1 MLDRLPAAEQ
11 VRRREQVITKEA
23 PAAAPAPAPAAPAPP
38 RPGKKRPAWDE
49 VPRWQIYLP
58 LGIYLV
64 FTLIPFY
71 WILLFAVRPA
81 GSTSLVPWPMTTD
94 HFEKVWTDRGF
105 GTYFQNSVYVGLA
118 TLVMTTL
125 VALAGGYA
133 LARFDF
139 KIKRGFML
147 ALLCS
152 QFVPG
157 ALLLVPLFEIFAG
170 LQMINS
176 LGSVIIAETVF
187 QLPLSIILISNFIK
201 NVPYSLEE
209 AAWVDGC
216 GRFRA
221 FRIVV
226 LPLLRPGLI
235 AVGSFAF
242 VHSWNHFLFA
252 LMFLNNQHK
261 QTIPVGLNSLMSA
274 DSVDLG
280 ALAAGGIVAAV
291 PVVIVF
297 AFIQKWLITG
307 FSAGAVKG

>member
-1 MLDRLPAAEQ
+1 MAAE
-11 VRRREQVITKEA
+11 
-23 PAAAPAPAPAAPAPP
+23 PA
-38 RPGKKRPAWDE
+38 RPGKKRRAWDE
-49 VPRWQIYLP
+49 VPRRQIYVP
-58 LGIYLV
+58 LSIYLL

-71 WILLFAVRPA
+71 WILLFALRPA
-81 GSTSLVPWPMTTD
+81 GSTSLVPWPMTFD
-94 HFEKVWTDRGF
+94 HFGKVWNERAF
-105 GTYFQNSVYVGLA
+105 GTYFQNSVLVGIA

-139 KIKRGFML
+139 KIKKAFML
-147 ALLCS
+147 ALLCT

-157 ALLLVPLFEIFAG
+157 ALLLVPLFEIFAN
-170 LQMINS
+170 LRMINS
-176 LGSVIIAETVF
+176 LVSVIIAETVF
-187 QLPLSIILISNFIK
+187 QLPLSMILISGFIR

-216 GRFRA
+216 NRFTA

-242 VHSWNHFLFA
+242 VHAWNHFLFA
-252 LMFLNNQHK
+252 LMFLSDQSK
-261 QTIPVGLNSLMSA
+261 QTIPVGLNTLMSA

-280 ALAAGGIVAAV
+280 ALAAGGIIAAV

>member
-1 MLDRLPAAEQ
+1 M
-11 VRRREQVITKEA
+11 ITEIA
-23 PAAAPAPAPAAPAPP
+23 PARERESAAPQQP
-38 RPGKKRPAWDE
+38 RKIRRAWDE

-71 WILLFAVRPA
+71 WILLFAFRPA
-81 GSTSLVPWPMTTD
+81 GSTSLLPWPMTLD
-94 HFEKVWTDRGF
+94 HFQKVWTERSF
-105 GTYFQNSVYVGLA
+105 GVYFQNSVYVGVA
-118 TLVMTTL
+118 TLILTTV

-133 LARFDF
+133 LARFEF
-139 KIKRGFML
+139 KVKRAFML

-157 ALLLVPLFEIFAG
+157 ALLLVPLFQIFAK

-176 LGSVIIAETVF
+176 LGSVILAETVF
-187 QLPLSIILISNFIK
+187 QLPLSMILISGFIR
-201 NVPYSLEE
+201 NVPQSLEE

-216 GRFRA
+216 NRFAA

-242 VHSWNHFLFA
+242 VHAWNHFLFA
-252 LMFLNNQHK
+252 LMFLSDQSK
-261 QTIPVGLNSLMSA
+261 QTIPVGLNTLMSA

-280 ALAAGGIVAAV
+280 ALAAGGIVAAI

>member
-1 MLDRLPAAEQ
+1 M
-11 VRRREQVITKEA
+11 ITEIAPETA
-23 PAAAPAPAPAAPAPP
+23 PAVSAPA
-38 RPGKKRPAWDE
+38 RPGKKRRAWDE
-49 VPRWQIYLP
+49 APRWQIYLP
-58 LGIYLV
+58 LGIYLL
-64 FTLIPFY
+64 FTLVPFY
-71 WILLFAVRPA
+71 WILLFALRPA
-81 GSTSLVPWPMTTD
+81 GSTALVPWPVTFE
-94 HFEKVWTDRGF
+94 HFQKVWTERSF
-105 GTYFQNSVYVGLA
+105 ATYFTNSVYVGVA
-118 TLVMTTL
+118 TLLLTTV

-139 KIKRGFML
+139 RLKRGFML

-157 ALLLVPLFEIFAG
+157 ALLLVPLFQIFAR

-176 LGSVIIAETVF
+176 LGSVVIAETVF
-187 QLPLSIILISNFIK
+187 QLPLSMILISGFIR

-216 GRFRA
+216 DRLTA

-242 VHSWNHFLFA
+242 VHAWNHFLFA
-252 LMFLNNQHK
+252 LMFLSDQSK
-261 QTIPVGLNSLMSA
+261 QTIPVGLNTLMSA

-280 ALAAGGIVAAV
+280 ALAAGGIIAAV

>member
-1 MLDRLPAAEQ
+1 MITKDIDTITPAEQ
-11 VRRREQVITKEA
+11 SVPVADEPPQRLHKGRR
-23 PAAAPAPAPAAPAPP
+23 
-38 RPGKKRPAWDE
+38 AWDE
-49 VPRWQIYLP
+49 APRWQIYLP

-64 FTLIPFY
+64 FTLVPFY
-71 WILLFAVRPA
+71 WILLFALRPT
-81 GSTSLVPWPMTTD
+81 GSTSLVPWPMTFE
-94 HFEKVWTDRGF
+94 HFDKVWNDRSF
-105 GTYFQNSVYVGLA
+105 GTYFENSVYVGLA
-118 TLVMTTL
+118 TLFMTTL

-139 KIKRGFML
+139 RIKRAFML

-157 ALLLVPLFEIFAG
+157 ALLLVPLFQIFAE

-187 QLPLSIILISNFIK
+187 QLPLSMILISGFIR
-201 NVPYSLEE
+201 NVPYTLEE

-216 GRFRA
+216 NRFTG
-221 FRIVV
+221 FRVVV

-252 LMFLNNQHK
+252 LMFLSNQEK

>member
-1 MLDRLPAAEQ
+1 M
-11 VRRREQVITKEA
+11 ITEI
-23 PAAAPAPAPAAPAPP
+23 APAPERVAAPPARP
-38 RPGKKRPAWDE
+38 RRKRRAWDE
-49 VPRWQIYLP
+49 VPRWHIYLP
-58 LGIYLV
+58 LTVYLL
-64 FTLIPFY
+64 FTLVPFY
-71 WILLFAVRPA
+71 WILLFALRPA
-81 GSTSLVPWPMTTD
+81 GSTSLVPWPMTFD
-94 HFEKVWTDRGF
+94 HFEKVWNERAF
-105 GTYFQNSVYVGLA
+105 GTYFQNSVLVGLA

-139 KIKRGFML
+139 RVKKAFML
-147 ALLCS
+147 ALLCT

-157 ALLLVPLFEIFAG
+157 ALLLVPLFEIFAN
-170 LQMINS
+170 LRMINS
-176 LGSVIIAETVF
+176 LGSVVLAETVF
-187 QLPLSIILISNFIK
+187 QLPLSMILISGFIR

-216 GRFRA
+216 DRFTA

-242 VHSWNHFLFA
+242 VHAWNHFLFA
-252 LMFLNNQHK
+252 LMFLSDQGK
-261 QTIPVGLNSLMSA
+261 QTIPVGLNTLMSA

-280 ALAAGGIVAAV
+280 ALAAGGIIAAV

>member
-1 MLDRLPAAEQ
+1 M
-11 VRRREQVITKEA
+11 ITEI
-23 PAAAPAPAPAAPAPP
+23 APAPQRVSSEPARRP
-38 RPGKKRPAWDE
+38 RGRRRAWDE
-49 VPRWQIYLP
+49 VPRWHIYVPLSIYL
-58 LGIYLV
+58 L

-71 WILLFAVRPA
+71 WILLFALRPA
-81 GSTSLVPWPMTTD
+81 GSTSLLPWPMTFD
-94 HFEKVWTDRGF
+94 HFEKVWNERAF
-105 GTYFQNSVYVGLA
+105 GTYFQNSVLVGIA

-139 KIKRGFML
+139 KVKKGFML
-147 ALLCS
+147 ALLCT

-157 ALLLVPLFEIFAG
+157 ALLLVPLFEIFAN
-170 LQMINS
+170 LRMINS
-176 LGSVIIAETVF
+176 LASVIIAETVF
-187 QLPLSIILISNFIK
+187 QLPLSMILISGFIR

-216 GRFRA
+216 NRFTA

-242 VHSWNHFLFA
+242 VHAWNHFLFA
-252 LMFLNNQHK
+252 LMFLSDQGK
-261 QTIPVGLNSLMSA
+261 QTIPVGLNTLMSA

-280 ALAAGGIVAAV
+280 ALAAGGIIAAV

>member
-1 MLDRLPAAEQ
+1 MS
-11 VRRREQVITKEA
+11 VKEA
-23 PAAAPAPAPAAPAPP
+23 TQAAPAPVRPAPVRP
-38 RPGKKRPAWDE
+38 RPAGRNRSWDE

-58 LGIYLV
+58 LSVYLL

-71 WILLFAVRPA
+71 WILLFSLRPP
-81 GSTSLVPWPMTTD
+81 GSTSLVPWPMTFE
-94 HFEKVWTDRGF
+94 HFEKVWTERGF
-105 GTYFQNSVYVGLA
+105 GTYFQNSVLVGA
-118 TLVMTTL
+118 VTLVMTTL

-133 LARFDF
+133 LARFNF
-139 KIKRGFML
+139 KVKRVFML

-157 ALLLVPLFEIFAG
+157 ALLLVPLFETFAE
-170 LQMINS
+170 LRMINS
-176 LGSVIIAETVF
+176 LGSVILAETVF

-216 GRFRA
+216 NRLTA

-252 LMFLNNQHK
+252 LMFLNNQEK
-261 QTIPVGLNSLMSA
+261 QTIPVGLNTLMGA

-291 PVVIVF
+291 PVVVVF

>member
-1 MLDRLPAAEQ
+1 MTAALAEKNGTEAARPPVQGDR
-11 VRRREQVITKEA
+11 A
-23 PAAAPAPAPAAPAPP
+23 PAAH
-38 RPGKKRPAWDE
+38 RRGKPGRERAFDD
-49 VPRWQIYLP
+49 VPRWQIYVP

-71 WILLFAVRPA
+71 WMFLFAVRPA
-81 GSTSLVPWPMTTD
+81 GSTSLVPWPMTGE
-94 HFEKVWTDRGF
+94 HFSKVWNERSF
-105 GTYFQNSVYVGLA
+105 AVFFQNSMIVGVC
-118 TLVMTTL
+118 TLVSTTL

-139 KIKRGFML
+139 KIKNAFML

-152 QFVPG
+152 QFIPG
-157 ALLLVPLFEIFAG
+157 ALMLVPLFEIFKN
-170 LQMINS
+170 LQLINS
-176 LGSVIIAETVF
+176 LGSVVIAETVF
-187 QLPLSIILISNFIK
+187 QLPLSIILISGFIK
-201 NVPYSLEE
+201 NVPATLEE

-216 GRFRA
+216 SRFRA
-221 FRIVV
+221 FCAVV

-252 LMFLNNQHK
+252 LMFLSEQDK
-261 QTIPVGLNSLMSA
+261 QTIPVGLNTLIGA

-280 ALAAGGIVAAV
+280 ALAAGGVIAAV

>member
-1 MLDRLPAAEQ
+1 
-11 VRRREQVITKEA
+11 VITEI
-23 PAAAPAPAPAAPAPP
+23 APAPERVAAEPARP
-38 RPGKKRPAWDE
+38 RRKRRAWDE
-49 VPRWQIYLP
+49 VPRRQIYVP
-58 LGIYLV
+58 LSIYLL

-71 WILLFAVRPA
+71 WILLFALRRP
-81 GSTSLVPWPMTTD
+81 GSTSLVPWPMTFE
-94 HFEKVWTDRGF
+94 HFEKVWNERAF
-105 GTYFQNSVYVGLA
+105 GTYFQNSVLVGIA

-133 LARFDF
+133 LARFNF
-139 KIKRGFML
+139 RIKKAFML
-147 ALLCS
+147 ALLCT

-157 ALLLVPLFEIFAG
+157 ALLLVPLFEIFAN
-170 LQMINS
+170 LRMINS
-176 LGSVIIAETVF
+176 LVSVIVAETVF
-187 QLPLSIILISNFIK
+187 QLPLSMILISGFIR

-216 GRFRA
+216 NRFTA

-242 VHSWNHFLFA
+242 VHAWNHFLFA
-252 LMFLNNQHK
+252 LMFLSDQSK
-261 QTIPVGLNSLMSA
+261 QTIPVGLNTLMSA

-280 ALAAGGIVAAV
+280 ALAAGGIIAAV
-291 PVVIVF
+291 PVVLVF

>member
-1 MLDRLPAAEQ
+1 MTAALAEKGTHARVPAPRPPLPPSG
-11 VRRREQVITKEA
+11 RRRA
-23 PAAAPAPAPAAPAPP
+23 PERERAF
-38 RPGKKRPAWDE
+38 DD
-49 VPRWQIYLP
+49 VPRWQIYVP
-58 LGIYLV
+58 LGLYLL
-64 FTLIPFY
+64 FTLVPFY
-71 WILLFAVRPA
+71 WMLLFALRPA
-81 GSTSLVPWPMTTD
+81 GSTSLVPWPLTFE
-94 HFEKVWTDRGF
+94 HFDKVWNERSF
-105 GTYFQNSVYVGLA
+105 GVFFQNSMLVGVA
-118 TLVMTTL
+118 TLVTTTL
-125 VALAGGYA
+125 IALSGGYA

-139 KIKRGFML
+139 RIKNGFML

-152 QFVPG
+152 QFIPG
-157 ALLLVPLFEIFAG
+157 ALMLVPLFEIFRE
-170 LQMINS
+170 LRMLNS

-187 QLPLSIILISNFIK
+187 QLPLSIILISGFIK
-201 NVPYSLEE
+201 NVPVSLEE

-216 GRFRA
+216 SRFRA
-221 FRIVV
+221 FRAVV

-252 LMFLNNQHK
+252 LMFLSRQDK
-261 QTIPVGLNSLMSA
+261 QTVPVGLNTLIGS

-280 ALAAGGIVAAV
+280 ALAAGGVVAAV

>member
-1 MLDRLPAAEQ
+1 
-11 VRRREQVITKEA
+11 VITEI
-23 PAAAPAPAPAAPAPP
+23 APAPERVAAEPARP
-38 RPGKKRPAWDE
+38 RKKRRAWDE
-49 VPRWQIYLP
+49 VPRRHIYVPLSIYL
-58 LGIYLV
+58 L

-71 WILLFAVRPA
+71 WILLFALRRP
-81 GSTSLVPWPMTTD
+81 GSTSLVPWPMTFE
-94 HFEKVWTDRGF
+94 HFEKVWNERAF
-105 GTYFQNSVYVGLA
+105 GTYFQNSVLVGIA

-133 LARFDF
+133 LARFNF
-139 KIKRGFML
+139 RVKKAFML
-147 ALLCS
+147 ALLCT

-157 ALLLVPLFEIFAG
+157 ALLLVPLFEIFAN
-170 LQMINS
+170 LRMINS
-176 LGSVIIAETVF
+176 LLSVVIAETVF
-187 QLPLSIILISNFIK
+187 QLPLSMILISGFIR

-216 GRFRA
+216 NRFTA

-242 VHSWNHFLFA
+242 VHAWNHFLFA
-252 LMFLNNQHK
+252 LMFLNNQDK
-261 QTIPVGLNSLMSA
+261 QTIPVGLNTLMSA

-280 ALAAGGIVAAV
+280 ALAAGGIIAAV

>member
-1 MLDRLPAAEQ
+1 M
-11 VRRREQVITKEA
+11 ITKEA
-23 PAAAPAPAPAAPAPP
+23 TEVTPAPAPAPVTPAADQRP
-38 RPGKKRPAWDE
+38 RRKHRAWDE
-49 VPRWQIYLP
+49 VPRRQIYVP
-58 LGIYLV
+58 LSIYLL

-71 WILLFAVRPA
+71 WILLFAFRPA
-81 GSTSLVPWPMTTD
+81 GSTSLVPWPMTFE
-94 HFEKVWTDRGF
+94 HFEKVWNERDF
-105 GTYFQNSVYVGLA
+105 GTYFQNSVLTGVA
-118 TLVMTTL
+118 TLLLTTV
-125 VALAGGYA
+125 VALTGGYA

-139 KIKRGFML
+139 RIKRGFML
-147 ALLCS
+147 ALLCT

-157 ALLLVPLFEIFAG
+157 ALLLVPLFQIFAE
-170 LQMINS
+170 LKMINS

-187 QLPLSIILISNFIK
+187 QLPLSMILISGFIR

-216 GRFRA
+216 GRLAA

-242 VHSWNHFLFA
+242 VHAWNHFLFA
-252 LMFLNNQHK
+252 LMFLSDQTK
-261 QTIPVGLNSLMSA
+261 QTIPVGLNTLMSA

-280 ALAAGGIVAAV
+280 ALAAGGIIAAV

>member
-1 MLDRLPAAEQ
+1 MS
-11 VRRREQVITKEA
+11 VKEA
-23 PAAAPAPAPAAPAPP
+23 TQAASAPVRPAPVRP
-38 RPGKKRPAWDE
+38 RPAGRNRSWDE
-49 VPRWQIYLP
+49 VTRWQIYLP
-58 LGIYLV
+58 LSVYLL

-71 WILLFAVRPA
+71 WILLFSLRPP
-81 GSTSLVPWPMTTD
+81 GSTSLVPWPMTFE
-94 HFEKVWTDRGF
+94 HFEKVWTERGF
-105 GTYFQNSVYVGLA
+105 GTYFQNSVLVGVA
-118 TLVMTTL
+118 TLFMTTL

-139 KIKRGFML
+139 RIKRGFML

-157 ALLLVPLFEIFAG
+157 ALLLVPLFEIFAE
-170 LQMINS
+170 LRMINS

-187 QLPLSIILISNFIK
+187 QLPLSMILLSNFIK

-216 GRFRA
+216 NRFRA
-221 FRIVV
+221 FRVVV

-252 LMFLNNQHK
+252 LMFLNNQEK
-261 QTIPVGLNSLMSA
+261 QTIPVGLNTLMGA

-291 PVVIVF
+291 PVVVVF

>member
-1 MLDRLPAAEQ
+1 MTAALAEQ
-11 VRRREQVITKEA
+11 GTRPA
-23 PAAAPAPAPAAPAPP
+23 PAAAPPP
-38 RPGKKRPAWDE
+38 TTRGRRRRGIDQG

-58 LGIYLV
+58 LCLYLL
-64 FTLIPFY
+64 FTLVPFY
-71 WILLFAVRPA
+71 WMLLFALRPA
-81 GSTSLVPWPMTTD
+81 GSNALVPWPVTGE
-94 HFEKVWTDRGF
+94 HFQKVWNERSF
-105 GTYFQNSVYVGLA
+105 GIFFQNSMIVGVA
-118 TLVMTTL
+118 SLVMTTA

-139 KIKRGFML
+139 PVKKGFML
-147 ALLCS
+147 ALLAS
-152 QFVPG
+152 QFIPG
-157 ALLLVPLFEIFAG
+157 ALMLVPLFEIFKN

-176 LGSVIIAETVF
+176 LGSVVIAETVF
-187 QLPLSIILISNFIK
+187 QLPLSIILISGFIK
-201 NVPYSLEE
+201 NVPVSLEE
-209 AAWVDGC
+209 QAWVDGC

-221 FRIVV
+221 FCAVV

-252 LMFLNNQHK
+252 LMFLSSQDK
-261 QTIPVGLNSLMSA
+261 QTIPVGLNTLIGA

-280 ALAAGGIVAAV
+280 ALAAGGVIAAV

-307 FSAGAVKG
+307 FTAGAVKG

>member
-1 MLDRLPAAEQ
+1 MTAALAEQGTLPAAAATLPPTARG
-11 VRRREQVITKEA
+11 RRRRGSGQ
-23 PAAAPAPAPAAPAPP
+23 
-38 RPGKKRPAWDE
+38 G

-58 LGIYLV
+58 LGLYLL
-64 FTLIPFY
+64 FTLVPFY
-71 WILLFAVRPA
+71 WMLLFALRPA
-81 GSTSLVPWPMTTD
+81 GSNALVPWPVTGE
-94 HFEKVWTDRGF
+94 HFQKVWNERSF
-105 GTYFQNSVYVGLA
+105 GIFFQNSMIVGVA
-118 TLVMTTL
+118 SLVMTTA

-133 LARFDF
+133 LARFEF
-139 KIKRGFML
+139 RIKKGFLL
-147 ALLCS
+147 ALLAS
-152 QFVPG
+152 QFIPG
-157 ALLLVPLFEIFAG
+157 ALMLVPLFEIFKN

-176 LGSVIIAETVF
+176 LGSVVIAETVF
-187 QLPLSIILISNFIK
+187 QLPLSIILISGFIK
-201 NVPYSLEE
+201 NVPVSLEE
-209 AAWVDGC
+209 QAWVDGC

-221 FRIVV
+221 FCAVV

-252 LMFLNNQHK
+252 LMFLSSQDK
-261 QTIPVGLNSLMSA
+261 QTIPVGLNTLIGA

-280 ALAAGGIVAAV
+280 ALAAGGVIAAV

>member
-1 MLDRLPAAEQ
+1 MS
-11 VRRREQVITKEA
+11 TKEA
-23 PAAAPAPAPAAPAPP
+23 TAVAPAPGRQAAPETP
-38 RPGKKRPAWDE
+38 RPARRRQAWDE
-49 VPRWQIYLP
+49 APRWQIYLP
-58 LGIYLV
+58 LSVYLL

-71 WILLFAVRPA
+71 WILLFALRPA
-81 GSTSLVPWPMTTD
+81 GSTSLVPWPMTFE
-94 HFEKVWTDRGF
+94 HFEKVWTERGF
-105 GTYFQNSVYVGLA
+105 GTYFQNSVLVGVA
-118 TLVMTTL
+118 TLFLTTV

-139 KIKRGFML
+139 RIKRAFML
-147 ALLCS
+147 VLLCS

-157 ALLLVPLFEIFAG
+157 ALLLVPLFQIFAG
-170 LQMINS
+170 LRMINS
-176 LGSVIIAETVF
+176 LGSVVVAETVF
-187 QLPLSIILISNFIK
+187 QLPLSMILISGFIR

-216 GRFRA
+216 TRFTA

-242 VHSWNHFLFA
+242 VHAWNHFLFA
-252 LMFLNNQHK
+252 LMFLSDQDK
-261 QTIPVGLNSLMSA
+261 QTIPVGLNTLMSS

-280 ALAAGGIVAAV
+280 GLAAGGIIAAL

>member
-1 MLDRLPAAEQ
+1 M
-11 VRRREQVITKEA
+11 
-23 PAAAPAPAPAAPAPP
+23 APAPHAEEPP
-38 RPGKKRPAWDE
+38 RRPRKAQRAWDE

-58 LGIYLV
+58 LSIYLV

-71 WILLFAVRPA
+71 WILLFALREP
-81 GSTSLVPWPMTTD
+81 GSTSLVPWPITFE
-94 HFEKVWTDRGF
+94 HFEKVWTERSF
-105 GTYFQNSVYVGLA
+105 GTYFQNSVLVGVA
-118 TLVMTTL
+118 TLFMTTI

-133 LARFDF
+133 LARFNF
-139 KIKRGFML
+139 RIKRAFML

-157 ALLLVPLFEIFAG
+157 ALLLVPLFQIFAEMR
-170 LQMINS
+170 MINS

-187 QLPLSIILISNFIK
+187 QLPLSMILISGFIR

-216 GRFRA
+216 NRFSG
-221 FRIVV
+221 FRVVV

-252 LMFLNNQHK
+252 LMFLSNQEK
-261 QTIPVGLNSLMSA
+261 QTIPVGLNTLLSA

-280 ALAAGGIVAAV
+280 ALAAGGIIAAV

>member
-1 MLDRLPAAEQ
+1 MPTPVADE
-11 VRRREQVITKEA
+11 
-23 PAAAPAPAPAAPAPP
+23 PP
-38 RPGKKRPAWDE
+38 RRPGKSRRAWDE
-49 VPRWQIYLP
+49 APRWQIYLP
-58 LGIYLV
+58 LGIYLL
-64 FTLIPFY
+64 FTLVPFY
-71 WILLFAVRPA
+71 WILLFALREP
-81 GSTSLVPWPMTTD
+81 GSSSLVPWPMTFE
-94 HFEKVWTDRGF
+94 HFDKVWNERSF
-105 GTYFQNSVYVGLA
+105 GTYFENSVYVGVA
-118 TLVMTTL
+118 TLLMTTV

-139 KIKRGFML
+139 KIKRAFML

-157 ALLLVPLFEIFAG
+157 ALLMVPLFQIFAE

-176 LGSVIIAETVF
+176 LSSVIIAETVL
-187 QLPLSIILISNFIK
+187 QLPLSMILISGFIR

-216 GRFRA
+216 DRFTG
-221 FRIVV
+221 FRVVV

-252 LMFLNNQHK
+252 LMFLSDQEK

-280 ALAAGGIVAAV
+280 ALAAGGIIAAV

>member
-1 MLDRLPAAEQ
+1 M
-11 VRRREQVITKEA
+11 ITEI
-23 PAAAPAPAPAAPAPP
+23 APAPERVASEPARRP
-38 RPGKKRPAWDE
+38 RGKRPAWDE
-49 VPRWQIYLP
+49 VPRWHIYLP
-58 LGIYLV
+58 LSIYLL

-71 WILLFAVRPA
+71 WILLFALRPA
-81 GSTSLVPWPMTTD
+81 GSTSLVPWPMTFD
-94 HFEKVWTDRGF
+94 HFEKVWNERAF
-105 GTYFQNSVYVGLA
+105 GTYFQNSVLVGVA

-139 KIKRGFML
+139 RIKKAFML
-147 ALLCS
+147 ALLCT

-157 ALLLVPLFEIFAG
+157 ALLLVPLFEIFAN
-170 LQMINS
+170 LRMINS
-176 LGSVIIAETVF
+176 LASVVIAETVF
-187 QLPLSIILISNFIK
+187 QLPLSMILISGFIR
-201 NVPYSLEE
+201 NVPFSLEE

-216 GRFRA
+216 NRFTA

-242 VHSWNHFLFA
+242 VHAWNHFLFA
-252 LMFLNNQHK
+252 LMFLSDQGK
-261 QTIPVGLNSLMSA
+261 QTIPVGLNTLMSA

-280 ALAAGGIVAAV
+280 ALAAGGIIAAV

>member
-1 MLDRLPAAEQ
+1 MTAALAEKG
-11 VRRREQVITKEA
+11 RS
-23 PAAAPAPAPAAPAPP
+23 PAPPSATTGSPAPP
-38 RPGKKRPAWDE
+38 RRGIPGRGPRRERAFDD

-58 LGIYLV
+58 LALYLL
-64 FTLIPFY
+64 FTLVPFY
-71 WILLFAVRPA
+71 WMLLFALRPA
-81 GSTSLVPWPMTTD
+81 GSTALVPWPLTFE
-94 HFEKVWTDRGF
+94 HFGKVWNERSF
-105 GTYFQNSVYVGLA
+105 GMFFQNSMIVGVA
-118 TLVMTTL
+118 TLVMTTGI
-125 VALAGGYA
+125 ALAGGYA
-133 LARFDF
+133 LARFEF
-139 KIKRGFML
+139 RIKSGFML

-152 QFVPG
+152 QFIPG
-157 ALLLVPLFEIFAG
+157 ALMLVPLFEIFKN
-170 LQMINS
+170 LHMINS

-187 QLPLSIILISNFIK
+187 QLPLSIILISGFIK
-201 NVPYSLEE
+201 NVPVTLEE

-216 GRFRA
+216 SRFRA
-221 FRIVV
+221 FCAVV

-252 LMFLNNQHK
+252 LMFLSEQDK
-261 QTIPVGLNSLMSA
+261 QTIPVGLNTLIGA

-280 ALAAGGIVAAV
+280 ALAAGGVIAAV

>member
-1 MLDRLPAAEQ
+1 
-11 VRRREQVITKEA
+11 VITEI
-23 PAAAPAPAPAAPAPP
+23 APAPERVASTPA
-38 RPGKKRPAWDE
+38 RPGKKRRAWDE
-49 VPRWQIYLP
+49 VPRWHIYLP
-58 LGIYLV
+58 LALYLL
-64 FTLIPFY
+64 FTLVPFY
-71 WILLFAVRPA
+71 WILLFALRPA
-81 GSTSLVPWPMTTD
+81 GSTSLVPWPMTFD
-94 HFEKVWTDRGF
+94 HFEKVWNERAF
-105 GTYFQNSVYVGLA
+105 GTYFQNSVLVGLA

-139 KIKRGFML
+139 RLKKGFML
-147 ALLCS
+147 ALLCT

-157 ALLLVPLFEIFAG
+157 ALLLVPLFEIFAK
-170 LQMINS
+170 LRMINS
-176 LGSVIIAETVF
+176 LGSVILAETVF
-187 QLPLSIILISNFIK
+187 QLPLSMILISGFIR

-216 GRFRA
+216 NRFTA

-242 VHSWNHFLFA
+242 VHAWNHFLFA
-252 LMFLNNQHK
+252 LMFLSDQGK
-261 QTIPVGLNSLMSA
+261 QTIPVGLNTLMSA

-280 ALAAGGIVAAV
+280 ALAAGGIIAAV

>member
-1 MLDRLPAAEQ
+1 M
-11 VRRREQVITKEA
+11 ITKEA
-23 PAAAPAPAPAAPAPP
+23 TAEVAPAPA
-38 RPGKKRPAWDE
+38 RPARTPERGTGRNRSWDE

-58 LGIYLV
+58 LSIYLI

-71 WILLFAVRPA
+71 WILLFALRPA
-81 GSTSLVPWPMTTD
+81 GSTSLVPWPMTLD
-94 HFEKVWTDRGF
+94 HFEKVWTERSF
-105 GTYFQNSVYVGLA
+105 GTYFENSVYVGLA
-118 TLVMTTL
+118 TLVVTTV

-133 LARFDF
+133 LARFNF
-139 KIKRGFML
+139 KVKRAFML

-157 ALLLVPLFEIFAG
+157 ALLLVPLFEIFAE
-170 LQMINS
+170 LQLINS
-176 LGSVIIAETVF
+176 LLSVIIAETVF
-187 QLPLSIILISNFIK
+187 QLPLSMILISNFIK

-216 GRFRA
+216 NRFTA
-221 FRIVV
+221 FRIIV

-252 LMFLNNQHK
+252 LMFLNNQQK
-261 QTIPVGLNSLMSA
+261 QTIPVGLNTLMSS

-280 ALAAGGIVAAV
+280 ALAAGGIIAAV
-291 PVVIVF
+291 PVVLVF

>member
-1 MLDRLPAAEQ
+1 M
-11 VRRREQVITKEA
+11 ITKEA
-23 PAAAPAPAPAAPAPP
+23 TEVTHVPVRVAPETG
-38 RPGKKRPAWDE
+38 RRQPGKKRAWDE
-49 VPRWQIYLP
+49 APRWQIYLP

-64 FTLIPFY
+64 FTLVPFY
-71 WILLFAVRPA
+71 WILLFALRPA
-81 GSTSLVPWPMTTD
+81 GSTSLVPWPMTFD
-94 HFEKVWTDRGF
+94 HFEKVWNERDF
-105 GTYFQNSVYVGLA
+105 GIYFQNSVLTGVA
-118 TLVMTTL
+118 TLLLTTG

-139 KIKRGFML
+139 RIKRGFML
-147 ALLCS
+147 ALLCT

-157 ALLLVPLFEIFAG
+157 ALLLVPLFQIFAE
-170 LQMINS
+170 LKMINS

-187 QLPLSIILISNFIK
+187 QLPLSMILISGFIR
-201 NVPYSLEE
+201 NVPSSLEE

-216 GRFRA
+216 GRFKA

-242 VHSWNHFLFA
+242 VHAWNHFLFA
-252 LMFLNNQHK
+252 LMFLSDQTK
-261 QTIPVGLNSLMSA
+261 QTIPVGLNTLMSA

-280 ALAAGGIVAAV
+280 ALAAGGIIAAV

>member
-1 MLDRLPAAEQ
+1 M
-11 VRRREQVITKEA
+11 ITKEA
-23 PAAAPAPAPAAPAPP
+23 TVVAPAPERAVPEPP
-38 RPGKKRPAWDE
+38 RPAGKRNRAWDE

-58 LGIYLV
+58 LSIYLL

-71 WILLFAVRPA
+71 WILLFALRPA
-81 GSTSLVPWPMTTD
+81 GSTSLVPWPMTFD
-94 HFEKVWTDRGF
+94 HFEKVWTERAF
-105 GTYFQNSVYVGLA
+105 GTYFQNSVLVGIA
-118 TLVMTTL
+118 TLFLTTV

-133 LARFDF
+133 LARFNF
-139 KIKRGFML
+139 RIKRAFML
-147 ALLCS
+147 ALLCT

-157 ALLLVPLFEIFAG
+157 ALLLVPLFEIFAN
-170 LQMINS
+170 LRMINS
-176 LGSVIIAETVF
+176 LGSVVLAETVF
-187 QLPLSIILISNFIK
+187 QLPLSMILISGFIR

-209 AAWVDGC
+209 AAWVDGAN
-216 GRFRA
+216 RMTA

-242 VHSWNHFLFA
+242 VHAWNHFLFA
-252 LMFLNNQHK
+252 LMFLNNQNK
-261 QTIPVGLNSLMSA
+261 QTIPVGLNTLMSA

-280 ALAAGGIVAAV
+280 ALAAGGIIAAV
-291 PVVIVF
+291 PVVLVF

>member
-1 MLDRLPAAEQ
+1 MSA
-11 VRRREQVITKEA
+11 TKEA
-23 PAAAPAPAPAAPAPP
+23 AVALPAPRRAAPQPQ
-38 RPGKKRPAWDE
+38 RPVKGKRAWDE
-49 VPRWQIYLP
+49 APRWQIYLP
-58 LGIYLV
+58 LSIYLL

-71 WILLFAVRPA
+71 WMLLFALRPA
-81 GSTSLVPWPMTTD
+81 GSTSLVPWPITFD
-94 HFEKVWTDRGF
+94 HFEKVWTERSF
-105 GTYFQNSVYVGLA
+105 GTYFENSVYVGIA
-118 TLVMTTL
+118 TLLTTTV

-139 KIKRGFML
+139 RIKRAFML

-157 ALLLVPLFEIFAG
+157 ALLLVPLFEIFAE

-187 QLPLSIILISNFIK
+187 QLPLSMILISNFIK

-216 GRFRA
+216 NRFTAFRA
-221 FRIVV
+221 IV

-252 LMFLNNQHK
+252 LMFLNNQDK
-261 QTIPVGLNSLMSA
+261 QTIPVGLNTLMSS

-280 ALAAGGIVAAV
+280 ALAAGGIIAAV
-291 PVVIVF
+291 PVVLVF

>member
-1 MLDRLPAAEQ
+1 
-11 VRRREQVITKEA
+11 
-23 PAAAPAPAPAAPAPP
+23 
-38 RPGKKRPAWDE
+38 
-49 VPRWQIYLP
+49 
-58 LGIYLV
+58 
-64 FTLIPFY
+64 
-71 WILLFAVRPA
+71 
-81 GSTSLVPWPMTTD
+81 
-94 HFEKVWTDRGF
+94 
-105 GTYFQNSVYVGLA
+105 
-118 TLVMTTL
+118 
-125 VALAGGYA
+125 
-133 LARFDF
+133 
-139 KIKRGFML
+139 ML

-157 ALLLVPLFEIFAG
+157 ALLLVPLFQIFAS
-170 LQMINS
+170 LKMINS

-187 QLPLSIILISNFIK
+187 QLPLSMILISGFIR
-201 NVPYSLEE
+201 NVPPSLEE

-216 GRFRA
+216 GRLAA

-226 LPLLRPGLI
+226 LPLLRPGLV

-242 VHSWNHFLFA
+242 VHAWNHFLFA
-252 LMFLNNQHK
+252 LMFLSEQGK
-261 QTIPVGLNSLMSA
+261 QTIPVGLNTLMSA

>member
-1 MLDRLPAAEQ
+1 MT
-11 VRRREQVITKEA
+11 VKEA
-23 PAAAPAPAPAAPAPP
+23 EVTATTTAPATTTGGGRHRAAL
-38 RPGKKRPAWDE
+38 RPSKKGRSGPSWED
-49 VPRWQIYLP
+49 VPRWQIYVP
-58 LGIYLV
+58 LGVYLL
-64 FTLIPFY
+64 FTLVPFY
-71 WILLFAVRPA
+71 WMLLFAFRPA
-81 GSTSLVPWPMTTD
+81 GSTSLVPWPLTFE
-94 HFEKVWTDRGF
+94 HFDKVWNERSF
-105 GTYFQNSVYVGLA
+105 GIFFQNSLLVGLA
-118 TLVMTTL
+118 SMLMTTV

-133 LARFDF
+133 LARFNF
-139 KIKRGFML
+139 RIKQGFML

-152 QFVPG
+152 QFIPG
-157 ALLLVPLFEIFAG
+157 ALMLVPLFQIFAN
-170 LQMINS
+170 LRLINS

-187 QLPLSIILISNFIK
+187 QLPLTMILISGFIK

-221 FRIVV
+221 FCAVV

-252 LMFLNNQHK
+252 LMFLSNQDK
-261 QTIPVGLNSLMSA
+261 QTIPVGLATLMGA

-280 ALAAGGIVAAV
+280 ALAAGGVVAAL

-297 AFIQKWLITG
+297 AFIQKWLVTG

>member
-1 MLDRLPAAEQ
+1 M
-11 VRRREQVITKEA
+11 ITKEA
-23 PAAAPAPAPAAPAPP
+23 APAAPAPAPAVPEPP
-38 RPGKKRPAWDE
+38 RPAKRRRAWDE
-49 VPRWQIYLP
+49 APRWQIYLP

-64 FTLIPFY
+64 FTLVPFY
-71 WILLFAVRPA
+71 WILLFALRPA
-81 GSTSLVPWPMTTD
+81 GSTSLVPWPVTTA

-105 GTYFQNSVYVGLA
+105 GTFFQNSVLVGVA
-118 TLVMTTL
+118 TLFMTTL

-139 KIKRGFML
+139 RIKRGFML

-157 ALLLVPLFEIFAG
+157 ALLLVPLFEIFAE
-170 LQMINS
+170 LRMINS

-187 QLPLSIILISNFIK
+187 QLPLSMILLSNFIK

-216 GRFRA
+216 NRFRA
-221 FRIVV
+221 FRVVV

-252 LMFLNNQHK
+252 LMFLNNQEK
-261 QTIPVGLNSLMSA
+261 QTIPVGLNTLMSA

-280 ALAAGGIVAAV
+280 ALAAGGIIAAV

>member
-1 MLDRLPAAEQ
+1 MAVTDKPQAAHAG
-11 VRRREQVITKEA
+11 TTTGSGGA
-23 PAAAPAPAPAAPAPP
+23 PAGN
-38 RPGKKRPAWDE
+38 RRTRRAWDE
-49 VPRWQIYLP
+49 APRWQIYLP
-58 LGIYLV
+58 LGVYLV
-64 FTLIPFY
+64 FTIVPFY
-71 WILLFAVRPA
+71 WMVLFALRPA
-81 GSTSLVPWPMTTD
+81 GATGMLPWPITFD
-94 HFEKVWTDRGF
+94 HFEKVWTERSF
-105 GTYFQNSVYVGLA
+105 GVFFQNSLIVGVV
-118 TLVMTTL
+118 TLFMTTL
-125 VALAGGYA
+125 VSLAGGYA
-133 LARFDF
+133 LARFNF

-157 ALLLVPLFEIFAG
+157 ALLLVPLFKVFAG
-170 LQMINS
+170 IQMINS

-187 QLPLSIILISNFIK
+187 QLPLSMILLSNFIK
-201 NVPYSLEE
+201 NVPYTLEE

-221 FRIVV
+221 FCAIV
-226 LPLLRPGLI
+226 LPMLRPGLV

-252 LMFLNNQHK
+252 LMFLSKQDL
-261 QTIPVGLNSLMSA
+261 QTIPVGLNTLLSA

-280 ALAAGGIVAAV
+280 ALAAGGVIAAL

-297 AFIQKWLITG
+297 AFIQKYLVTG

>member
-1 MLDRLPAAEQ
+1 MIGR
-11 VRRREQVITKEA
+11 T
-23 PAAAPAPAPAAPAPP
+23 
-38 RPGKKRPAWDE
+38 
-49 VPRWQIYLP
+49 PRWQIYLP
-58 LGIYLV
+58 LGLYLL

-71 WILLFAVRPA
+71 WILLFAVRPT
-81 GSTSLVPWPMTTD
+81 GSTSLVPWPITFE
-94 HFEKVWTDRGF
+94 HFDKVWTERSF
-105 GTYFQNSVYVGLA
+105 ATFFQNSLLVGVVSM
-118 TLVMTTL
+118 VMTTL

-139 KIKRGFML
+139 RIKRGFML

-152 QFVPG
+152 QFIPG
-157 ALLLVPLFEIFAG
+157 ALMLVPLFEIFAE
-170 LQMINS
+170 LRMINS
-176 LGSVIIAETVF
+176 LASVVIAETVF
-187 QLPLSIILISNFIK
+187 QLPLSMILLSGFIK
-201 NVPYSLEE
+201 NVPYVLEE

-221 FRIVV
+221 FCAVV
-226 LPLLRPGLI
+226 LPALRPGLI

-252 LMFLNNQHK
+252 LMFLSDQGK
-261 QTIPVGLNSLMSA
+261 QTIPVGLATLMGA

-280 ALAAGGIVAAV
+280 ALAAGGVVAAV

-297 AFIQKWLITG
+297 AFIQKWLVTG

>member
-1 MLDRLPAAEQ
+1 M
-11 VRRREQVITKEA
+11 ITKEA
-23 PAAAPAPAPAAPAPP
+23 TEVAPVPARPAPEPP
-38 RPGKKRPAWDE
+38 RPRKVRRAWDE
-49 VPRWQIYLP
+49 VPRWQIYVP
-58 LGIYLV
+58 LGIYLL

-71 WILLFAVRPA
+71 WIVLFALRPA
-81 GSTSLVPWPMTTD
+81 GSTSLVPWPITFD
-94 HFEKVWTDRGF
+94 HFQKVWTERGF
-105 GTYFQNSVYVGLA
+105 GIYFQNSVYVGVA
-118 TLVMTTL
+118 TLVLTTV

-139 KIKRGFML
+139 RAKRAFML

-157 ALLLVPLFEIFAG
+157 ALLLVPLFQIFAK

-187 QLPLSIILISNFIK
+187 QLPLSMILISGFIR
-201 NVPYSLEE
+201 NVPQSLEE

-216 GRFRA
+216 NRFAA

-242 VHSWNHFLFA
+242 VHAWNHFLFA
-252 LMFLNNQHK
+252 LMFLSDQSK
-261 QTIPVGLNSLMSA
+261 QTIPVGLNTLMGA

-280 ALAAGGIVAAV
+280 ALAAGGIIAAV

>member
-1 MLDRLPAAEQ
+1 M
-11 VRRREQVITKEA
+11 ITKEA
-23 PAAAPAPAPAAPAPP
+23 VEFAPAVTPVTAEPQRP
-38 RPGKKRPAWDE
+38 RKHRRAWDE

-58 LGIYLV
+58 LGIYLL

-71 WILLFAVRPA
+71 WILLFALRPP
-81 GSTSLVPWPMTTD
+81 GSTSLLPWPMTFE
-94 HFEKVWTDRGF
+94 HFDKVWTERAF
-105 GTYFQNSVYVGLA
+105 GTYFQNSILVGLA
-118 TLVMTTL
+118 TLVMTTV

-139 KIKRGFML
+139 RIKRAFML

-157 ALLLVPLFEIFAG
+157 ALLLVPLFQIFAE

-187 QLPLSIILISNFIK
+187 QLPLSMILISGFIR

-216 GRFRA
+216 NRFSA
-221 FRIVV
+221 FRVVV

-252 LMFLNNQHK
+252 LMFLSNQDK
-261 QTIPVGLNSLMSA
+261 QTLPVGLNTLMSS

-280 ALAAGGIVAAV
+280 ALAAGGIIAAV